1 MESFVWFLLGLVAGG
16 SLAKWW
22 ILKTLE
28 YKAETGID
36 MCEGGKFY
44 TVRRNHE
51 REKNNVENRYT

>member
-1 MESFVWFLLGLVAGG
+1 MEYLGGFLLGLIVGG

-22 ILKTLE
+22 IMKELE

-51 REKNNVENRYT
+51 REKNNERRKV